1 MEAGGGMASLVLT
14 ERRGTAQW
22 ITINR
27 PERRNALNQAVGA
40 ELIAALDAA
49 ERDEA
54 CRLVVLTGAGEQ
66 AFCAGADL
74 DRNAAGGPFVIDPAE
89 PKHFIAELLA
99 RLDSCSVPTIARVNG
114 PALAGGLGLIA
125 ACDLA
130 VASSTARFGAPE
142 GRVGLFPMM
151 ILPHLLRVLPLK
163 ALLELCLTG
172 EPVSAEEARGLGLLN
187 YVVPASELDAKVEW
201 LSERIVQNSPTAL
214 RLGKMGYR
222 ALRDLDV
229 KDGLQYAQLMIARLA
244 QTPDAREGAA
254 AFLEKRKPVWS
265 GR

>member
-1 MEAGGGMASLVLT
+1 MGYRASPRYATQQQRRGRARAASQRTRVAGRLRTAAPRTSVLDVPPKAVLTRCHRDPGGSMEAGGGMASLVLT

-74 DRNAAGGPFVIDPAE
+74 ERNAAGGPFVIDPAE

-114 PALAGGLGLIA
+114 PALAWSRSHCGLRSRGG
-125 ACDLA
+125 
-130 VASSTARFGAPE
+130 
-142 GRVGLFPMM
+142 
-151 ILPHLLRVLPLK
+151 
-163 ALLELCLTG
+163 
-172 EPVSAEEARGLGLLN
+172 
-187 YVVPASELDAKVEW
+187 
-201 LSERIVQNSPTAL
+201 
-214 RLGKMGYR
+214 
-222 ALRDLDV
+222 
-229 KDGLQYAQLMIARLA
+229 
-244 QTPDAREGAA
+244 
-254 AFLEKRKPVWS
+254 
-265 GR
+265 